1 MKSVLDKVT
10 RDELTSRI
18 SSLNN
23 DSTPQWG
30 KMNVGQMLEHCARA
44 EELYLGK
51 VQYKRTF
58 IGYLFGKMA
67 LKNMLKDDSP
77 VKHNMPTKPEFVV
90 TGTYNDITEGKER
103 WIALINAYEQYKKP
117 VFVHFFFGPMT
128 REQLGYFVYKHA
140 DHHLRQ
146 FNS

>member
-1 MKSVLDKVT
+1 MKSIFDKVT

-18 SSLNN
+18 SNLNEN
-23 DSTPQWG
+23 SIAQWG

-51 VQYKRTF
+51 TYMKRAF

-67 LKNMLKDDSP
+67 LKNMLKDDAP
-77 VKHNMPTKPEFVV
+77 VKRNMPTKPEFVV
-90 TGTYNDITEGKER
+90 TGTYDDIESGKER
-103 WIALINAYEQYKKP
+103 WAALIQSYEQYNKP
-117 VFVHFFFGPMT
+117 VFVHFFFGPMSK
-128 REQLGYFVYKHA
+128 EQLGYFVYKHA

>member
-1 MKSVLDKVT
+1 MKSVFDKVT

-18 SSLNN
+18 NN
-23 DSTPQWG
+23 LDQGSTAQWG

-44 EELYLGK
+44 EECYQGK
-51 VQYKRTF
+51 TPYKRTF

-67 LKNMLKDDSP
+67 LKSMLKDEAP
-77 VKHNMPTKPEFVV
+77 VQRNMPTKPEFIV
-90 TGTYNDITEGKER
+90 TGTYDVDNGKEK
-103 WIALINAYEQYKKP
+103 WVAFINSYEQYNDP
-117 VFVHFFFGPMT
+117 IFVHFFFGPMSK
-128 REQLGYFVYKHA
+128 EQLGYFVYKHA